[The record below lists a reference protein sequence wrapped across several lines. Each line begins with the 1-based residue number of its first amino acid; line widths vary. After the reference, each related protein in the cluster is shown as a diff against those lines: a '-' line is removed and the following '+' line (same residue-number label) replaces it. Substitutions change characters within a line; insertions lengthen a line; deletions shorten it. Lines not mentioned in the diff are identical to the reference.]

1 MSLILAWV
9 LFPLLLG
16 VIGAAWG
23 SLVER
28 LAGESLDDA
37 LLLPVGLAAALVVA
51 GTLGAFTGSA
61 PLAAP
66 VVAVGTLAGLPGAW
80 AARQRLC
87 GWHLAAAG
95 TVLLFFG
102 APVILSGDATF
113 AGYIKLDDTS
123 VWLNIIDHLPTGP
136 HAAGG
141 ELPSTYA
148 LEYNT
153 GLGPHYP
160 RGAFV
165 LPAVAHDL
173 TGIDAAWIF
182 QPYLAACAAGVALC
196 LYALVRPL
204 VPGTKVRALIAFLA
218 AQSALLYGY
227 SLWGGIKELTAAFLL
242 ALVAA
247 LAAKAVRGRP
257 GSWRALLP
265 LAIAAGALA
274 QTLGAGAAAWLG
286 FLFLFIVV
294 AWLVEGRRAGK
305 LPASLASTV
314 SLGMLTAACM
324 VPVWISLNE
333 FLASDSGLYSSGQT
347 EQTKLGN
354 LAGPLSGFQLAGIW
368 PRGDF
373 REHLTGLPGKILIGV
388 ALLAAA
394 WALLVGLRRRQWALW
409 VYAAAALGGCALIYK
424 AGATPWVVGKTLAI
438 ASPALPVTA
447 LVGAAMLLR
456 RRGAGIVVFAALA
469 FGVLWSNALA
479 YHDVVLAP
487 RDRLAELQHIGTLVD
502 GKPLTLINEYEI
514 YGTYHFLREGAPVG
528 PADYRDIVLALRDGT
543 SLTKTAWADL
553 DSFPLATLEN
563 HRSIVTRRSPAESR
577 PPSNYELVWQ
587 GRYYNLWQRPES
599 PDRSVL
605 VHVPLG
611 ESTRLPYCGAAQSLG
626 ETVQPECSANPV
638 ATPPCERIR
647 GLARRAGALG
657 GDLVAH
663 QNAAPVVARAD
674 ETLWPAPW
682 LHDPEGRTLT
692 PNDPGRL
699 VSHIGV
705 LSSQVYEL
713 WLGGSFARGFQVAVN
728 GTEVGTAKNELSNI
742 GGYVHIADVEL
753 EAGTHK
759 VTLTYPDADLTP
771 GSGNNSYTSLT
782 AIVLQPTKPKSRLI
796 TVPPEQA
803 EKLCGRPLDWVEIV
817 TPAS

>member
-9 LFPLLLG
+9 LFPLVLAL
-16 VIGAAWG
+16 IGAAWG

-28 LAGESLDDA
+28 VAGESLDDA
-37 LLLPVGLAAALVVA
+37 LLLPVGLAAVLVVA
-51 GTLGAFTGSA
+51 GTLGAFTSTS
-61 PLAAP
+61 PLATP
-66 VVAVGTLAGLPGAW
+66 VIAIGTLAGLPGVW
-80 AARQRLC
+80 AARQRLL
-87 GWHLAAAG
+87 GWHLIAAG
-95 TVLLFFG
+95 AVLLAFG

-123 VWLNIIDHLPTGP
+123 VWFNIIDHLRTGP
-136 HAAGG
+136 HAADG

-153 GLGPHYP
+153 ALGPHYP

-165 LPAVAHDL
+165 LPAVGHGL
-173 TGIDAAWIF
+173 TGIDVAWIF

-204 VPGTKVRALIAFLA
+204 VPGTRVRALVVFLA
-218 AQSALLYGY
+218 AQAALLYGY

-242 ALVAA
+242 SLVAA
-247 LAAKAVRGRP
+247 LAAAAVRGRP
-257 GSWRALLP
+257 GRWRSLLP

-274 QTLGAGAAAWLG
+274 QTLGAGAAAWIGL
-286 FLFLFIVV
+286 LFLFVVV
-294 AWLVEGRRAGK
+294 AWLVQGRRARK
-305 LPASLASTV
+305 LPAALASIV
-314 SLGMLTAACM
+314 SLGVLTAACM

-333 FLASDSGLYSSGQT
+333 FLAGDSGLYSSGQT

-394 WALLVGLRRRQWALW
+394 WALLVGLKRRQWALW
-409 VYAAAALGGCALIYK
+409 VYAGAALGGCALIHY
-424 AGATPWVVGKTLAI
+424 AGATPWVIGKTLAI
-438 ASPALPVTA
+438 ASPALLITA

-456 RRGAGIVVFAALA
+456 RHRAGIVVLTALA

-487 RDRLAELQHIGTLVD
+487 RDRMAELQRIGTLVD
-502 GKPLTLINEYEI
+502 GKQLTLINGYEI

-528 PADYRDIVLALRDGT
+528 PADYRDVLLALRDGT
-543 SLTKTAWADL
+543 TLTKTAWSDL

-563 HRSIVTRRSPAESR
+563 YRSIVTRRSPAESR

-587 GRYYNLWQRPES
+587 GRYYDLWQRPES
-599 PDRSVL
+599 PDRTVL

-611 ESTRLPYCGAAQSLG
+611 ESTQLPYCGSAQNLG
-626 ETVQPECSANPV
+626 ETVQPECSVNPV
-638 ATPPCERIR
+638 ATPSCERIR
-647 GLARRAGALG
+647 GLGRRATGLG

-663 QNAAPVVARAD
+663 ESAAPVVARAD

-682 LHDPEGRTLT
+682 FHDPEGRTLT
-692 PNDPGRL
+692 PNDPGKL
-699 VSHIGV
+699 VSQIRV
-705 LSSQVYEL
+705 AISQVYEL
-713 WLGGSFARGFQVAVN
+713 WLGGSFARGFQVAID
-728 GTEVGTAKNELSNI
+728 GADVGSVENELTTI
-742 GGYVHIADVEL
+742 GGYVHVADVEL
-753 EAGTHK
+753 EAGTHEI
-759 VTLTYPDADLTP
+759 TLTYPDADLTP
-771 GSGNNSYTSLT
+771 GSGNNAYTSLT
-782 AIVLQPTKPKSRLI
+782 AIALQPTNPKSRLI
-796 TVPPEQA
+796 TVPPERA
-803 EKLCGRPLDWVEIV
+803 EELCGRPLDWIEIV
-817 TPAS
+817 TPAG